1 VTDTTTQAT
10 PFDRPAGASPTQA
23 AMPLSRLVRA
33 YLVEAKYETIRLLR
47 EPSFA
52 VTFLV
57 LPLIFY
63 LFFGVALI
71 DLRGVPKMAA
81 GLFLNWSVIA
91 VAGPGL
97 FGFGMVLASERDQ
110 GLLTLKRALPAP
122 PAAYLL
128 AKMVMAMFFAGLI
141 MVTLS
146 AAAFL
151 FGHVRLATGSFLGV
165 VGVNMFGA
173 LPFCAIGLFIGVR
186 VHGKSAPAFVNLV
199 YLPSM
204 FLAQMFFPLPPSIRG
219 FRFISPLYYLR
230 TIAYDV
236 AGITPHDPTTMFA
249 HVGVLTG
256 LTILLI
262 AGSVRRLARVG

>member
-1 VTDTTTQAT
+1 MTNTTEAV
-10 PFDRPAGASPTQA
+10 PLERVLDSASPAG
-23 AMPLSRLVRA
+23 MPFPRLIRA

-81 GLFLNWSVIA
+81 GLFVNWSVIA

-128 AKMVMAMFFAGLI
+128 AKMIMAMCFAGMI
-141 MVTLS
+141 MGLLS
-146 AAAFL
+146 VAAYV
-151 FGHVRLATGSFLGV
+151 FGHVRLSTGGFLGLI
-165 VGVNMFGA
+165 GVNMLGA

-186 VHGKSAPAFVNLV
+186 VRGKSAPAFVNLV

-204 FLAQMFFPLPPSIRG
+204 FLAQMFFPLPESIRG
-219 FRFISPLYYLR
+219 FRFVSPLYYLR
-230 TIAYDV
+230 SIAYDV
-236 AGITPHDPTTMFA
+236 AGITPNDSTTLLHA
-249 HVGVLTG
+249 GILAAATA
-256 LTILLI
+256 LLI
-262 AGSVRRLARVG
+262 ASSVRRLARVG